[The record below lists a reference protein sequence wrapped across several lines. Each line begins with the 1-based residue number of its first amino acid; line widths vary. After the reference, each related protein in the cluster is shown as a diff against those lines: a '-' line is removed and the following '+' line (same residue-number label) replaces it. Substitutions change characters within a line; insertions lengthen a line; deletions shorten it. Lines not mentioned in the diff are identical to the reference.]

1 MSSEIKELRVAQY
14 ENAKKIMY
22 LAKELL
28 LSSNKINI
36 IGTTNSADIAAR
48 AAENL
53 VRLGYVKYENSQTE
67 TIIEHNRKITR
78 LIITIIKT
86 NEFDKLYK
94 ENEENKKKKEEER
107 KKEDQKE

>member
-28 LSSNKINI
+28 LSSNKIKI

-53 VRLGYVKYENSQTE
+53 VRLGYVKYENTQTE

>member
-53 VRLGYVKYENSQTE
+53 VRLGYVKYENTQTE
-67 TIIEHNRKITR
+67 TVIEHNRKFTR
-78 LIITIIKT
+78 LIITIVKT
-86 NEFDKLYK
+86 SDFEKLYK
-94 ENEENKKKKEEER
+94 ENEANKKKKEEE
-107 KKEDQKE
+107 KKKDDEQK

>member
-53 VRLGYVKYENSQTE
+53 VRLGYVKYENTQTE
-67 TIIEHNRKITR
+67 TIIEHN
-78 LIITIIKT
+78 IKT
-86 NEFDKLYK
+86 KEFDKLYK
-94 ENEENKKKKEEER
+94 EKEENKKKKEEER

>member
-53 VRLGYVKYENSQTE
+53 VRLGYVKYENTQTE
-67 TIIEHNRKITR
+67 TVIEHNRKFTR
-78 LIITIIKT
+78 LIITIVKT
-86 NEFDKLYK
+86 NDFDKLYK
-94 ENEENKKKKEEER
+94 ENEENKNKKKKE
-107 KKEDQKE
+107 

>member
-53 VRLGYVKYENSQTE
+53 VRLGYVKYENTQTE

-94 ENEENKKKKEEER
+94 ENEENKKKKEEE
-107 KKEDQKE
+107 KKKDDEQK

>member
-53 VRLGYVKYENSQTE
+53 VRLGYVKYENTQTE

>member
-14 ENAKKIMY
+14 DNAKKIMY
-22 LAKELL
+22 LAKEFL

-53 VRLGYVKYENSQTE
+53 VRLGYVKYENTRTE
-67 TIIEHNRKITR
+67 TVIDSNKKITR

-94 ENEENKKKKEEER
+94 ENEENKNKKKKEKKR
-107 KKEDQKE
+107 KKE